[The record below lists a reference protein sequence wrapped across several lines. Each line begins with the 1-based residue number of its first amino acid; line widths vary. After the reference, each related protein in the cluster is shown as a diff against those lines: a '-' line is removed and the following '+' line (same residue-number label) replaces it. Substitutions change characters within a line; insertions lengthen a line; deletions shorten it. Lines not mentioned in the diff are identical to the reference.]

1 MPTNSKEYMKKN
13 YKKYWGNPK
22 AVRDRSL
29 RNQARRKMMKAGRV
43 RKWDGKEVDHRNGI
57 AGWNGNNNL
66 RVISRTLNRR
76 LWAAKANRFR

>member
-1 MPTNSKEYMKKN
+1 MASNSKEYMKKN

-22 AVRDRSL
+22 AIRDRSL
-29 RNQARRKMMKAGRV
+29 RNQARRKLMKDGRV
-43 RKWDGKEVDHRNGI
+43 RKWDWKEVDHKNWI
-57 AGWNGNNNL
+57 AWWNSNWNL